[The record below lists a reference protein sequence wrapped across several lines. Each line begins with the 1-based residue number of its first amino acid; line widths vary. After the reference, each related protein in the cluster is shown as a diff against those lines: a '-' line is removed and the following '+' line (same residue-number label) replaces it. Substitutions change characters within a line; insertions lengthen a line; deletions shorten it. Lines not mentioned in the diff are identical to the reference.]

1 MRRNQ
6 IATNLVCDI
15 IRSLNDNLITNY
27 VITVMCYT
35 DSSIIITMD
44 SLTEESEN
52 VITISWTTAGIRI
65 ECQPIF
71 RHCYGWDN
79 VRAENLYWWLDVL
92 SQAIYKIAKTSK

>member
-1 MRRNQ
+1 MRRSQ

-15 IRSLNDNLITNY
+15 IDSLNDNLITSYEINVQAY
-27 VITVMCYT
+27 D
-35 DSSIIITMD
+35 DSTIYITMD
-44 SLTEESEN
+44 SLTNESEN
-52 VITISWTTAGIRI
+52 EITITWITAGIRI

-92 SQAIYKIAKTSK
+92 SRAIYKVAKTSK